1 VAVVF
6 TLLVWELH
14 TGY

>member
-1 VAVVF
+1 VAVVS